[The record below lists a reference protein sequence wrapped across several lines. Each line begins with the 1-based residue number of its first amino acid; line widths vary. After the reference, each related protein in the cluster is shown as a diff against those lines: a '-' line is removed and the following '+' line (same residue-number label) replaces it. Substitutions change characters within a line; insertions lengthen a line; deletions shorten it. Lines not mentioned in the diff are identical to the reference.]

1 MAGLMPFIVG
11 HSGDKSTAEEQNH
24 VICLN
29 YVSLVSVCMRKKAY
43 MIFYFFFANNA
54 E

>member
-29 YVSLVSVCMRKKAY
+29 YVSLVSVSMHEKEGRY
-43 MIFYFFFANNA
+43 DFFFFANNA